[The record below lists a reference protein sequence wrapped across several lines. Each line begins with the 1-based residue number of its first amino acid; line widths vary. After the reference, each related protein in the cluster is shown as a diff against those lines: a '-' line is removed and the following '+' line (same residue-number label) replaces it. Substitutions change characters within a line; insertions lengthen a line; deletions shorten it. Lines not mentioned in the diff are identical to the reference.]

1 MISPFVA
8 AFLSTT
14 SRSPEQPAAHEAAY
28 TLPAEVRIRR
38 GFYLHNEQVTRC
50 GIHPPTSMTIFV
62 VGTSHSGT
70 TLVKE
75 ELALF
80 PAVYDVSPMVRKKDP
95 QKYNGETALWAHYRD
110 DWAHLWNVTNL
121 WAKNCLREANGT
133 KLTWVKKTPSHVL
146 VAAKIKRHFPKAKFV
161 LTARDPRDNLV
172 SLFKR
177 QLEPKEKAKSVPRSS
192 TAQKLTEFVAM
203 HGAASL
209 EVEHSFPNDTYAIRL
224 EDVQANCI
232 EVMRRL
238 ATWLGLGPMDEASS
252 AKAAGYAT
260 AEAKAATASITM
272 SRRKGR

>member
-14 SRSPEQPAAHEAAY
+14 SRSSEQPAAHEAAY

-38 GFYLHNEQVTRC
+38 GFYPRNEQVTRC
-50 GIHPPTSMTIFV
+50 GIHPPSSMPIFV
-62 VGTSHSGT
+62 VGMSHSGT

-133 KLTWVKKTPSHVL
+133 KLT
-146 VAAKIKRHFPKAKFV
+146 
-161 LTARDPRDNLV
+161 
-172 SLFKR
+172 
-177 QLEPKEKAKSVPRSS
+177 
-192 TAQKLTEFVAM
+192 
-203 HGAASL
+203 
-209 EVEHSFPNDTYAIRL
+209 
-224 EDVQANCI
+224 
-232 EVMRRL
+232 
-238 ATWLGLGPMDEASS
+238 
-252 AKAAGYAT
+252 
-260 AEAKAATASITM
+260 
-272 SRRKGR
+272 